1 MKNKNLAQV
10 LKPIIAPQFTQQRE
24 HIIAQFKKML
34 ARGISRVVALQHAQ
48 FSVDSLIGNYAQASN
63 QIVFPS
69 VAKHNMT
76 TITPIQVQGVF
87 RRLRERVAWLCFS
100 DDKIFQTT

>member
-48 FSVDSLIGNYAQASN
+48 FSVDSLIGNYAQASDN
-63 QIVFPS
+63 AVFPCVS
-69 VAKHNMT
+69 ERSGIGGIGA
-76 TITPIQVQGVF
+76 ISQPIQRAL
-87 RRLRERVAWLCFS
+87 RRLRERVGWLCF
-100 DDKIFQTT
+100 QAA

>member
-1 MKNKNLAQV
+1 MKNKKLAQV

-48 FSVDSLIGNYAQASN
+48 FSVDSLIGNYAQASGN
-63 QIVFPS
+63 AVYRIR
-69 VAKHNMT
+69 KHDGIT
-76 TITPIQVQGVF
+76 TISKPIQ
-87 RRLRERVAWLCFS
+87 RTLHRLRERVGWLCFS